1 MVRKLLG
8 KILLVEIGVLKYN
21 LATDR
26 QIFVAYYV
34 ARRLAE
40 TNE

>member
-1 MVRKLLG
+1 MVRKLLPEV
-8 KILLVEIGVLKYN
+8 LLVEIGLLKYN
-21 LATDR
+21 LAPDR
-26 QIFVAYYV
+26 QLFVAYYV